1 MNAIWITSMVLQWAM
16 ILVLSLL
23 VFSLM
28 RQLGELTLRLNGE
41 AQEPAESYAPFSKV
55 SESVVPLVNGGTFQF
70 GGAQTTPSMVVFYS
84 PECSACALL
93 PEALR
98 DFTSKVSR
106 TEVNLLVVIRIGRP
120 DAPRYIEGQGLTG
133 VAIAVEEDIP
143 LQLKPGRAPF
153 GVSFTNSGL
162 VAARGKPKA
171 LTHLLQMAQAAQ
183 TMDEAAPTNSL
194 RAHEWGE
201 SAPYWE
207 LNNNASLGRNEKEAA
222 LVAS

>member
-1 MNAIWITSMVLQWAM
+1 MVLQWAM

-41 AQEPAESYAPFSKV
+41 VKLRSQRKLMRHSTGCPKARCHLSTARHFKLAVRKS
-55 SESVVPLVNGGTFQF
+55 
-70 GGAQTTPSMVVFYS
+70 TPSMVVFFS

-98 DFTSKVSR
+98 DFTSKISR
-106 TEVNLLVVIRIGRP
+106 TEMNLLVVIRIDRS
-120 DAPRYIEGQGLTG
+120 AALKYIEGQGLAG

-194 RAHEWGE
+194 RTHEWGE

-207 LNNNASLGRNEKEAA
+207 LNENANAGRNEKEASLA
-222 LVAS
+222 VS

>member
-1 MNAIWITSMVLQWAM
+1 MVLQWAM

-41 AQEPAESYAPFSKV
+41 AKEPAETYAPFSKV
-55 SESVVPLVNGGTFQF
+55 PESMVPLVNGGTYQF
-70 GGAQTTPSMVVFYS
+70 GGAQPTPSMVVFFS

-106 TEVNLLVVIRIGRP
+106 TEVNLLVVIRVGRP
-120 DAPRYIEGQGLTG
+120 AAQKYIEGQGLAG

-143 LQLKPGRAPF
+143 EQLKPGRAPF

-171 LTHLLQMAQAAQ
+171 LAHLLQMAQAAQ
-183 TMDEAAPTNSL
+183 TMDEAAPSHSIRT
-194 RAHEWGE
+194 HEWGE

-207 LNNNASLGRNEKEAA
+207 LNENANTGRNEKEAV
-222 LVAS
+222 LTAS